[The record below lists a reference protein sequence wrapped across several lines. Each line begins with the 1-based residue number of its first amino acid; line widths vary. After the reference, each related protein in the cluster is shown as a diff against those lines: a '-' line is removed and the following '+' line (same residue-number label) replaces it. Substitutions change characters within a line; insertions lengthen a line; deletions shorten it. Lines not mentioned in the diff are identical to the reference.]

1 MVDQEVADILEE
13 IRSRVRAGSN
23 PPETSAPTN
32 STVIELESGSEPVL
46 PEPPPVTDSYS
57 SLIVLARAWD
67 RLPPLVTNRSGMSAR
82 LELWIKSKLKT
93 ALRWLTW
100 EQINFN
106 AATHRT
112 FLELIESLTA
122 YEQEL
127 HRVHHQLKK
136 QLTAS
141 REEQQLEIDSQRAVL
156 QTQRDEL
163 LKEIQ
168 NRRSQLVQQQAALD
182 SLQLELNEQRSEL
195 KARLTEI
202 GDQQVTQQ
210 SLLSTQI
217 DELKTLHSKDV
228 GDMQVQVAKTLDAQ
242 QSAAQSQLAN
252 LVREFRERDE
262 RLLDEQ
268 RVCVKQL
275 SLELS
280 ESQVLQDRARRE
292 VESRITRLE
301 EQENS

>member
-13 IRSRVRAGSN
+13 IRSRVRAGTN
-23 PPETSAPTN
+23 LPETTAPIN
-32 STVIELESGSEPVL
+32 SNVTEVETASEFVL

-67 RLPPLVTNRSGMSAR
+67 RLPPVVSNRSGMSAR
-82 LELWIKSKLKT
+82 VELWIKSKLKT

-136 QLTAS
+136 QLNAES
-141 REEQQLEIDSQRAVL
+141 AARIEHQLEIDSQRAAL

-168 NRRSQLVQQQAALD
+168 NRRGQLAQQQAALD
-182 SLQLELNEQRSEL
+182 SLQSEVS
-195 KARLTEI
+195 A
-202 GDQQVTQQ
+202 QQAFLVK
-210 SLLSTQI
+210 QI
-217 DELKTLHSKDV
+217 DELKALHSKDL
-228 GDMQVQVAKTLDAQ
+228 GDIQLQVAKTLDSQ
-242 QSAAQSQLAN
+242 QSATQAQWAN
-252 LVREFRERDE
+252 LVQEFRERDE

-292 VESRITRLE
+292 VESRIARLE
-301 EQENS
+301 EHENS